1 MAVVAPNR
9 TNAVLNAPDGVD
21 VTVANFDVM
30 SDSIPEEVDATTAV
44 FSLFVLNSF
53 NPPPLGIEIRLAI
66 QLLLVE

>member
-30 SDSIPEEVDATTAV
+30 SDSIPEEVDATTAA
-44 FSLFVLNSF
+44 
-53 NPPPLGIEIRLAI
+53 PPPRGIDRCNF
-66 QLLLVE
+66 V